1 LATDGLWDVVSEAD
15 AISIVATALGGSSA
29 QLKAKASGEAAAS
42 LAHMVADALVGL
54 TVTIPF
60 RCMFIQIE

>member
-1 LATDGLWDVVSEAD
+1 MATDGLWDLVSEAD

-54 TVTIPF
+54 TLMSPF
-60 RCMFIQIE
+60 RCMLKETE